1 MVVEFRYTQKHSVQ
15 TVNTNCRNILL
26 RSFFKALTSI
36 ENSDETS
43 TSSVKRTV
51 MERKTE
57 ICVSEDLSSSFQLN

>member
-1 MVVEFRYTQKHSVQ
+1 MISQVILIKLDIFQPIEESYSVKLSKNNIFR
-15 TVNTNCRNILL
+15 
-26 RSFFKALTSI
+26 ASI

-57 ICVSEDLSSSFQLN
+57 ISVSEDLSSSFQLN

>member
-1 MVVEFRYTQKHSVQ
+1 MISQVILIKLDIFQPIEESSSVKLSKNNIFR
-15 TVNTNCRNILL
+15 
-26 RSFFKALTSI
+26 ASI